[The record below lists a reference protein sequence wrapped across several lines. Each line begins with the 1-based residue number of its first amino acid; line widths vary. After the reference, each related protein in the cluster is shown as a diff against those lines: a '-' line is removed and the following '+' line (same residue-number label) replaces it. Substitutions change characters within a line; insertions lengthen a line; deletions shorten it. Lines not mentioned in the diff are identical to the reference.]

1 MPHVEAKVV
10 DPLDRNKIL
19 PINSRGEL
27 AVSGYLLMKG
37 YWGDPEK
44 TAEVM
49 LKDKDGKVWMHTG
62 DEATIS
68 PDGYVTITGRIK
80 DLIIRGGENIHPL
93 EIENCL
99 LTFPGVAD
107 VSVVGVPDAHYG
119 EVVAAFVIWKQAHQN
134 TEEQAETGEKLRKFV
149 REKLSAHLVPKYI
162 FFLEPTDSFPKTA
175 SGKIQKFKLKET
187 AIKLLGGH

>member
-1 MPHVEAKVV
+1 
-10 DPLDRNKIL
+10 
-19 PINSRGEL
+19 
-27 AVSGYLLMKG
+27 
-37 YWGDPEK
+37 
-44 TAEVM
+44 
-49 LKDKDGKVWMHTG
+49 
-62 DEATIS
+62 
-68 PDGYVTITGRIK
+68 
-80 DLIIRGGENIHPL
+80 
-93 EIENCL
+93 

-149 REKLSAHLVPKYI
+149 REKLSAHLGRSLFFFLLIFRTLGLIRAVLILLRIVPKYI